1 MQKEDE
7 NNIFEFLKPPDLQK
21 LGAFASLIDQGL
33 NPIEYR
39 MWLMFMMY
47 NSARVFG
54 KENAVDIIRGFTDEQ
69 LAEAE
74 CECEEVC
81 EACEEEMS
89 EEGEMPAD
97 EDLDKVIEQA
107 KALLNQML
115 GIEDPQKDDD
125 DEWEEI
131 IH

>member
-1 MQKEDE
+1 MKKEDE

-21 LGAFASLIDQGL
+21 LGAFASLIDEGL

-39 MWLMFMMY
+39 MWLMFMLH
-47 NSARVFG
+47 SAARTFG
-54 KENAVDIIRGFTDEQ
+54 RENAVSIVQSFTDEQ

-81 EACEEEMS
+81 EACGEEMD
-89 EEGEMPAD
+89 ETEEMPAD
-97 EDLDKVIEQA
+97 EDLDATIKQA
-107 KALLNQML
+107 QTLLNQML
-115 GIEDPQKDDD
+115 GISDPKADDD
-125 DEWEEI
+125 DEWSEI